1 MYHLSV
7 RAEFGVSSTAPLKSF
22 TLTQPALMS
31 LETPIDPEAIENL
44 RALTP
49 DDPDTFLRDIIG
61 IFLDDT
67 PARIAE
73 LRASFAA
80 GDQSQ
85 FTRAAHSIKG
95 SSSNLGATQ
104 LRAIAGE
111 LEQRGKTEGIANLAT
126 RVDDLDHAFAEAR
139 KALEKL
145 LPPA

>member
-1 MYHLSV
+1 
-7 RAEFGVSSTAPLKSF
+7 
-22 TLTQPALMS
+22 MS

-44 RALTP
+44 RALNP
-49 DDPDTFLRDIIG
+49 DDPDAFLRDIIG

-73 LRASFAA
+73 LRTSLTA

-104 LRAIAGE
+104 LRAISSE
-111 LEQRGKTEGIANLAT
+111 LEQRGKIEGIGGLAT
-126 RVDDLDHAFAEAR
+126 RVDDLENAFTLAR
-139 KALEKL
+139 QTLEKL
-145 LPPA
+145 LPPT